1 MIYEFIEIKIN
12 SEDDIAIEE
21 KHRNVLCKLFKCSEK
36 DLPTYVWENREIL
49 QGGIMIP
56 RKEN

>member
-1 MIYEFIEIKIN
+1 MIYELIEIKIN
-12 SEDDIAIEE
+12 SEDDIVIEE
-21 KHRNVLCKLFKCSEK
+21 KHRNVLCKLLKCSEK

-56 RKEN
+56 RKEK